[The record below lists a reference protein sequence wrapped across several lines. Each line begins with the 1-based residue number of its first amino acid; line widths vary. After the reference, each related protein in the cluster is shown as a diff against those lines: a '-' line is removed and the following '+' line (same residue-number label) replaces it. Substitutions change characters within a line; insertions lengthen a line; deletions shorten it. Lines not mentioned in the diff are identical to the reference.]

1 MEKFL
6 ASIKFLLSFF
16 SSKFFLQKGI
26 TNSSG
31 ERNKE

>member
-16 SSKFFLQKGI
+16 PSKFFLQKGI